1 MAVGGN
7 GHIGG
12 GLSDAGKTLYE
23 PDVATAKLLTLPS
36 ESECEVVSRRMY

>member
-12 GLSDAGKTLYE
+12 GLSDAGNTLYE
-23 PDVATAKLLTLPS
+23 PDVATPKLLTLPS
-36 ESECEVVSRRMY
+36 ESECEVVSNLIY